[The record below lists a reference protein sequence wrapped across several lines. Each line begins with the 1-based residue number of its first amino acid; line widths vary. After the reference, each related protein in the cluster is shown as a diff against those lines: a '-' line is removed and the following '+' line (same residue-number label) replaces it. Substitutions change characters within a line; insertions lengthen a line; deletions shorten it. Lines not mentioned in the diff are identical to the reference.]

1 MKKLSVLFIAISLCL
16 VSMVSVAKAEDA
28 VTGDVYLGMYN
39 KYIFRGIDLSD
50 NKWVAQFGADLSYK
64 GFTLGF
70 WSNLMTKAGNILDTV
85 PVKAGD
91 ISETDVTLNYSF
103 TPIELLT
110 FNVGNVFYSLE
121 GGNDT
126 NELYVKTTVNTLLS
140 PTLAINWDYD
150 ESDET
155 GLFYTFSLG
164 HTFDVM
170 KNLGVSLGALVSYNQ
185 QNFSASEAYNNWH
198 NYELSI
204 TANYKLP
211 CLEKLVI
218 SPSYT
223 YMNAIS
229 EEARDAGVSD
239 QSLYGIKAAYYF

>member
-1 MKKLSVLFIAISLCL
+1 MVGRHPSGGPKLTHGAR
-16 VSMVSVAKAEDA
+16 
-28 VTGDVYLGMYN
+28 
-39 KYIFRGIDLSD
+39 FRS
-50 NKWVAQFGADLSYK
+50 
-64 GFTLGF
+64 TL
-70 WSNLMTKAGNILDTV
+70 
-85 PVKAGD
+85 
-91 ISETDVTLNYSF
+91 
-103 TPIELLT
+103 
-110 FNVGNVFYSLE
+110 
-121 GGNDT
+121 
-126 NELYVKTTVNTLLS
+126 
-140 PTLAINWDYD
+140 
-150 ESDET
+150 
-155 GLFYTFSLG
+155 
-164 HTFDVM
+164 DVM

-229 EEARDAGVSD
+229 DEARDAGVSD